1 MQFIGMIN
9 SMNQIPRP
17 KPIDI
22 VYLYTVKKCPFTLIA
37 EKYGVSETTVRKW
50 AKEMGIETRGI
61 HDKGTRVDIHLV
73 RVMIREGY
81 SIREMAE
88 KLGKSP
94 SGIARVIKK
103 YDLRSFKNGNSE
115 V

>member
-1 MQFIGMIN
+1 
-9 SMNQIPRP
+9 MNQIQPP
-17 KPIDI
+17 KPIDL
-22 VYLYTVKKCPFTLIA
+22 VYLYSVKHCPYTVIA
-37 EKYGVSETTVRKW
+37 EKYGVSETTARRWVKDIGV
-50 AKEMGIETRGI
+50 ESRGI

-88 KLGKSP
+88 RLGKSP

-103 YDLRSFKNGNSE
+103 YDLRRYKDGTSE
-115 V
+115 I